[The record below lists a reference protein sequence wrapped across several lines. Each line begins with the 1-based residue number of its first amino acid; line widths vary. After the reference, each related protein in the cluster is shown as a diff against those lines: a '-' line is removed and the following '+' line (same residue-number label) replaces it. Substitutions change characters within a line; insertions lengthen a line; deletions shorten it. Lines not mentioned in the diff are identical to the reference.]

1 MGIQTQSFVM
11 DIIRVIFSFLDKL
24 VYGLVKWILF
34 GIFDIVN
41 ITANSD
47 VFSGIYARIYVI
59 LGIFMAFKLSFS
71 FFQYIID
78 PESMTGKSDKSL
90 AKVFTRVFVMLA
102 ALIFLPMIL
111 FGQNGQEGLLSR
123 AQKAFLPSLP
133 KIIFGVNDVAGV
145 NSNNFSNSVEQS
157 ADEITVTMLK
167 GFFAPPEEL
176 DQACGDGTLANT
188 PEIKSID
195 DMVNNINIS
204 CNKKGDVVIGGS
216 LFHTGTKFYK
226 YSYIL
231 FISTVVG
238 VLIAALLLGIT
249 LDLAKRIF
257 KLLILEVIA
266 PIPIMSL
273 IDPKG
278 SKDGAFGKWSK
289 SLITTFLDIFLKM
302 GLVYIIIVL
311 IHLIVNAQANGGL
324 FNNMPQNSGFRG
336 VYLTI
341 ILILGLILFAKE
353 APKFI
358 KEAMGLKSDGAGL
371 FDDVKAVGKAAG
383 LVGGAAVG
391 TAGVIGSTVGNV
403 RAQMQGNRENFEG
416 QHVRN
421 SLRNIGA
428 ALSGAVG
435 GTAAM
440 ASGLTGKDAG
450 LKSVLKKQQERNAKS
465 FDYRRN
471 GGTLFGGLGSSARQA
486 FTGESAYD
494 AMERGWKREEEAIK
508 VQEAQLKPL
517 QDANAHRKT
526 IMDRA
531 SSKAKESIVTN
542 GTFSLN
548 GRSYSG
554 NYRAYSS
561 AYNAAVGSGAGVYE
575 RGGEKYFQFNG
586 QEINLKDGE
595 SIGMGLLDEN
605 AKDYYARAYAD
616 HSFDGTIGNAIELYE
631 EGTGTNIENSL
642 GNVKASYGANSREIS
657 RRSNVINRNKQRI
670 SDARQSNEATRAKAN
685 SSRYRAGSK

>member
-1 MGIQTQSFVM
+1 MGVQTQTFFM
-11 DIIRVIFSFLDKL
+11 DIVRGIFAFLDKI
-24 VYGLVKWILF
+24 VYELIKWILF

-47 VFSGIYARIYVI
+47 IFSGIYARIYVI

-133 KIIFGVNDVAGV
+133 KIIFGMNDVAGI

-204 CNKKGDVVIGGS
+204 CNKKGDTVIGGS

-226 YSYIL
+226 YSYML
-231 FISTVVG
+231 FISTIVG

-391 TAGVIGSTVGNV
+391 TAGVIGSTIGNV
-403 RAQMQGNRENFEG
+403 KAQHEGNQEYFKG

-440 ASGLTGKDAG
+440 ASGLSGKDAG
-450 LKSVLKKQQERNAKS
+450 LKSVLKKQQERNATS

-471 GGTLFGGLGSSARQA
+471 GGTLFGRIRSNASRT
-486 FTGESAYD
+486 FTGET
-494 AMERGWKREEEAIK
+494 
-508 VQEAQLKPL
+508 
-517 QDANAHRKT
+517 NATK
-526 IMDRA
+526 
-531 SSKAKESIVTN
+531 
-542 GTFSLN
+542 
-548 GRSYSG
+548 
-554 NYRAYSS
+554 
-561 AYNAAVGSGAGVYE
+561 
-575 RGGEKYFQFNG
+575 
-586 QEINLKDGE
+586 
-595 SIGMGLLDEN
+595 IG
-605 AKDYYARAYAD
+605 
-616 HSFDGTIGNAIELYE
+616 
-631 EGTGTNIENSL
+631 
-642 GNVKASYGANSREIS
+642 REIS
-657 RRSNVINRNKQRI
+657 DIEQKEAVIKSVMDHAASKMLSNSDVSGTFGKNAIGTPIDGVRFNYNSLMAEYNNRAPGATEIYATDITGTKHKIATSFIEQYKVSLQKENEADYISRVDQGIITDDNEMSQYLSEAKETFKNDSKVDFTDSSKIRKSLSDAKSNLSVQKSKTKQRQI
-670 SDARQSNEATRAKAN
+670 QANANDRYSAK
-685 SSRYRAGSK
+685 KK